1 MEATRSDAPRSGLGA
16 WVLVGALM
24 GVLAGAVF
32 IFFEM
37 VVAKSMG
44 MEAAGPLRMIAA
56 IVLGREALPE
66 QATVGLPTAEA
77 VGFVVHFVLSAVF
90 GAIFGAIAGSVG
102 VLRTNRWVLLGAA
115 VIFGLA
121 LWIVNF
127 YVIGN
132 IFFPWF
138 TATSPLVQFF
148 AHGFFYGGI
157 LGALLE
163 GSKSKQEGEK

>member
-1 MEATRSDAPRSGLGA
+1 M
-16 WVLVGALM
+16 LVGALM

-66 QATVGLPTAEA
+66 QAAVGLPAAEA
-77 VGFVVHFVLSAVF
+77 AGFVVHFVLSAVF

-102 VLRTNRWVLLGAA
+102 VLRTNRWVLLGSA
-115 VIFGLA
+115 VVFGWA
-121 LWIVNF
+121 LWIINF

-138 TATSPLVQFF
+138 TTTNPLVQFF

-157 LGALLE
+157 LGVLLE
-163 GSKSKQEGEK
+163 GAKSKEEGEK